1 MLSHTNFLRVS
12 SETLGLGIDLTVI
25 ASGEVPSVEGGAEL
39 QALAEA
45 LTTETDAD
53 PAAERDALVAAL
65 GPELA
70 ERAVGVCATF
80 QMMNIMLDAT
90 GAPVRGKLDDI
101 AAILGFEPS
110 DITR

>member
-12 SETLGLGIDLTVI
+12 SDTLGLNLDLTVI
-25 ASGEVPSVEGGAEL
+25 ASGLIPDVDGGTEL

-45 LTTETDAD
+45 LTTVTDAD
-53 PAAERDALVAAL
+53 PWAERDGLVAAL
-65 GPELA
+65 GPALA

-90 GAPVRGKLDDI
+90 GAPVRGKLDDV